1 MSESK
6 HNVTALL
13 AKTFPT
19 FPPSNRIGD
28 VGIKMVVDKKLHV
41 FFVLPGE
48 APDPEQLAA
57 HAEMGAKRNLP
68 AQLVLE
74 VGQPLPDELL
84 DVVFLFVIAWVD
96 AKSNP
101 QSPRMGQMQLNGE
114 IRRYDYREF
123 LKNAEAALPEE
134 QRIVAPGRPLKVV

>member
-6 HNVTALL
+6 HNITALL

-19 FPPSNRIGD
+19 FPPANRHGE
-28 VGIKMVVDKKLHV
+28 VGIRLVVDKKPHV

-57 HAEMGAKRNLP
+57 HAEMVAKRNLP
-68 AQLVLE
+68 AQVVLE
-74 VGQPLPDELL
+74 VGQPLPDDLL
-84 DVVFLFVIAWVD
+84 DVVFLFVVAWFD
-96 AKSNP
+96 AKS
-101 QSPRMGQMQLNGE
+101 SVPRGGQMQLNGE

-134 QRIVAPGRPLKVV
+134 QLITRPGGPMRSV